1 MRLIDA
7 DACPALFDDEFKK
20 TKRLI
25 FDGEKHLDNLAE
37 GFMEAH
43 NVIRLMPTVDA
54 TPVVHAH
61 VVVNWLGDCHC
72 SNCGKSIDCTSN
84 YCNWCGA
91 ILDEPEQSEA

>member
-1 MRLIDA
+1 MRLIDSDALYKKFTEIPWFDNA
-7 DACPALFDDEFKK
+7 DRDDVALEFV
-20 TKRLI
+20 
-25 FDGEKHLDNLAE
+25 F
-37 GFMEAH
+37 EA
-43 NVIRLMPTVDA
+43 PTVDA

-72 SNCGKSIDCTSN
+72 SNCGESIDCTSN